1 MGRAMLYKSIHT
13 TIYDYVEPVS
23 LCHNVFH
30 LAARSGSWQ
39 TRRSS
44 ELRISPSPSV
54 MTERTDFFGNTATF
68 ATIEE
73 PHRELSVI
81 AVNVAEITP
90 VSPPM
95 VELTPPWEAV
105 REQLRT
111 DVGVDVLAAS
121 QFVFDS
127 RYVPTGDRFA
137 AYAAPSFPPG
147 RPILEAVLD
156 LTARIHADFR
166 YDPSATTIAT
176 PIKEVLEQRH
186 GVCQDFAHL
195 QIGCLRS
202 LGLAARYVSGYLVNT
217 PPSGR
222 PRPFGTEVSH
232 AWISYFCP
240 GFGWI
245 DLDPTNNQ
253 VPYDHHIVLAWG
265 RDYDDVSPI
274 KGVILGGGKQ
284 KVKVTVDIAP
294 IMSGETP
301 APAAPHEESAFP
313 REFPIQGSYKHL
325 GAEDERI

>member
-1 MGRAMLYKSIHT
+1 MGRTMLYKSIHT

-121 QFVFDS
+121 QLVFDS
-127 RYVPTGDRFA
+127 RYVPTGDRLA

-217 PPSGR
+217 PPAGR
-222 PRPFGTEVSH
+222 PRPS
-232 AWISYFCP
+232 APRSLMP
-240 GFGWI
+240 GSRSF
-245 DLDPTNNQ
+245 
-253 VPYDHHIVLAWG
+253 
-265 RDYDDVSPI
+265 
-274 KGVILGGGKQ
+274 
-284 KVKVTVDIAP
+284 
-294 IMSGETP
+294 
-301 APAAPHEESAFP
+301 APASAGSTSTRRTTKSPTTTTSSWPGAATTTTSAPSKASSSAAASK
-313 REFPIQGSYKHL
+313 RS
-325 GAEDERI
+325 R

>member
-1 MGRAMLYKSIHT
+1 MLYKSIHT
-13 TIYDYVEPVS
+13 TIYDYVKPVS
-23 LCHNVFH
+23 LCHNLFH
-30 LAARSGSWQ
+30 LTARSGSWQ
-39 TRRSS
+39 TRRAI
-44 ELRISPSPSV
+44 ELRISPPSSV
-54 MTERTDFFGNTATF
+54 MTERIDFFGNTATF

-73 PHRELSVI
+73 PHRELSVT
-81 AVNVAEITP
+81 AVNVAEIAP
-90 VSPPM
+90 VAPPKA
-95 VELTPPWEAV
+95 ELTPPWEAA

-111 DVGVDVLAAS
+111 DVGADVLAAS

-127 RYVPTGDRFA
+127 PYIPTDERFA

-156 LTARIHADFR
+156 LTARIHAEFR

-217 PPSGR
+217 PPPGR
-222 PRPFGTEVSH
+222 PRLVGAEASH
-232 AWISYFCP
+232 AWVSFFCP

-274 KGVILGGGKQ
+274 KGVILGGGNHT
-284 KVKVTVDIAP
+284 VKVTVDITP
-294 IMSGETP
+294 ITAGESP
-301 APAAPHEESAFP
+301 ALAPHYEEPAF
-313 REFPIQGSYKHL
+313 
-325 GAEDERI
+325 

>member
-1 MGRAMLYKSIHT
+1 MLYKAIHT
-13 TIYDYVEPVS
+13 TIYDYREPVS

-30 LAARSGSWQ
+30 LTARSGSWQ

-44 ELRISPSPSV
+44 ELRISPPPSV
-54 MTERTDFFGNTATF
+54 MTERIDFFGNTATF

-73 PHRELSVI
+73 PHRELSVT
-81 AVNVAEITP
+81 ALNVAEIAP

-95 VELTPPWEAV
+95 AELTPPWEVV

-111 DVGVDVLAAS
+111 EVGVDVLAAS

-127 RYVPTGDRFA
+127 PYVSTGDRFA

-147 RPILEAVLD
+147 RPILAAVLD

-217 PPSGR
+217 PPPGR
-222 PRPFGTEVSH
+222 PRHVGAEASH
-232 AWISYFCP
+232 AWVSFFCP

-274 KGVILGGGKQ
+274 TGVILGGGKQ
-284 KVKVTVDIAP
+284 RVKVTVDIAP
-294 IMSGETP
+294 ITSGETP
-301 APAAPHEESAFP
+301 APAAPHEESAFS
-313 REFPIQGSYKHL
+313 REFSTQGSYKHL

>member
-1 MGRAMLYKSIHT
+1 MLYKSIHT
-13 TIYDYVEPVS
+13 TIYDYREPVS

-44 ELRISPSPSV
+44 ELRISPPPSV
-54 MTERTDFFGNTATF
+54 MTERIDFFGNTATF

-81 AVNVAEITP
+81 AVNVAEIAP
-90 VSPPM
+90 VSAPM
-95 VELTPPWEAV
+95 AELTPPWEAV

-111 DVGVDVLAAS
+111 DVGADVLAAS

-127 RYVPTGDRFA
+127 PYVSTDDRFA

-156 LTARIHADFR
+156 LTTRIHADFR

-217 PPSGR
+217 PPPGR
-222 PRPFGTEVSH
+222 PRPVGAEASH
-232 AWISYFCP
+232 AWVSFFCP

-274 KGVILGGGKQ
+274 TGVILGGGKHT
-284 KVKVTVDIAP
+284 VKVTVDIAP
-294 IMSGETP
+294 LMSGETL
-301 APAAPHEESAFP
+301 APAESHEESAFS
-313 REFPIQGSYKHL
+313 REFTTQGSYRHP
-325 GAEDERI
+325 GAQDERI

>member
-1 MGRAMLYKSIHT
+1 MLYKAIHT
-13 TIYDYVEPVS
+13 TIYDYREPVS

-30 LAARSGSWQ
+30 LTARSGSWQ

-44 ELRISPSPSV
+44 ELRISPPPSV
-54 MTERTDFFGNTATF
+54 MTERIDFFGNTATF

-73 PHRELSVI
+73 PHRELSVT
-81 AVNVAEITP
+81 AVNVAEIAP
-90 VSPPM
+90 VSAPM
-95 VELTPPWEAV
+95 AELTPPWEVV

-111 DVGVDVLAAS
+111 EVGVDVLAAS

-127 RYVPTGDRFA
+127 PYVSTGDRFA

-147 RPILEAVLD
+147 RPILAAVLD

-217 PPSGR
+217 PPPGR
-222 PRPFGTEVSH
+222 PRPVGAEASH
-232 AWISYFCP
+232 AWVSFFCP

-253 VPYDHHIVLAWG
+253 VPYDRHIVLAWG

-274 KGVILGGGKQ
+274 TGVILGGGKHT
-284 KVKVTVDIAP
+284 VKVRVEIAP
-294 IMSGETP
+294 IMSGETLTP
-301 APAAPHEESAFP
+301 AEPQEESAFS
-313 REFPIQGSYKHL
+313 REFSTQGSYKHL